1 MSRQAI
7 IEKIIQAMNQ
17 LPDDK
22 VEEIFDF
29 ADFIARKYENDV
41 ITKGIGVIA
50 SKSEAYD
57 FLRHEDEI
65 YTLAD
70 IKETYNGKG

>member
-7 IEKIIQAMNQ
+7 IEKTIQAMNQ

-29 ADFIARKYENDV
+29 ADFIGRKYENDV

-57 FLRHEDEI
+57 FLRHEDEM